1 VNWAKMLLTY
11 CVPYLVCTY
20 GAVSY
25 KMRSLSPADPE
36 ART

>member
-1 VNWAKMLLTY
+1 VNWAKVLLTY

-25 KMRSLSPADPE
+25 KLRSAASAAPGIG
-36 ART
+36 